1 MKPPLEKCEFS
12 PRNVLLRTMETLRFV
27 ADTLII
33 SYFGHIWE
41 HVLRQYIL
49 RDVHCVMYLE
59 DVYLHNVFGGVWLC

>member
-1 MKPPLEKCEFS
+1 
-12 PRNVLLRTMETLRFV
+12 METLRFV